1 VLTLTSVQRDN
12 IVATCIRA
20 LPNEGCGLLLGTLEG
35 MVSEVLPSPNVAESA
50 KLYEIDSRV
59 LLRAY
64 RRSEE
69 MGLSV
74 IGVFHSHTHSEG
86 LSEPDRRGP
95 APDPTWHYVLV
106 SLRDVPSVIRSF
118 HVTEGVVD
126 EEQISIQPLGPKI
139 GPPEGPRVTAWHPAS
154 NVDLVSQ
161 ESTKPE
167 EMR

>member
-1 VLTLTSVQRDN
+1 MLTLNSVQRDN

-74 IGVFHSHTHSEG
+74 IGVFHSHTHSEAYP
-86 LSEPDRRGP
+86 SPTDVAQ

-126 EEQISIQPLGPKI
+126 EEQISIQPAGTENRAP
-139 GPPEGPRVTAWHPAS
+139 
-154 NVDLVSQ
+154 
-161 ESTKPE
+161 
-167 EMR
+167 